1 MALMQKNKLRI
12 LVVEM
17 IITDSNRAAF
27 KENLK

>member
-17 IITDSNRAAF
+17 IITDSNRAA
-27 KENLK
+27 LRRT